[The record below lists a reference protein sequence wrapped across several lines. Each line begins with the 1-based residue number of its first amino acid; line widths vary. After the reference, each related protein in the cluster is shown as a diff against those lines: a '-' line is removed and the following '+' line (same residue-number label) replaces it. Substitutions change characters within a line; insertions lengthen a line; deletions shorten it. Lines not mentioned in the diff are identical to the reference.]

1 MPFAI
6 IVGCSGSRVGPEI
19 VFDQGLGDIFVIRTA
34 GEVVDAAALGSIAFA
49 VGDSAEG
56 PSPKEP
62 GHIATVLKAIEP
74 AVEQTKSKP
83 GDPVENA
90 VRAQALDVAQQ
101 LRKSKPILAERVQSG
116 KLKIVAGR
124 YDLETG
130 KVELLP

>member
-1 MPFAI
+1 MA
-6 IVGCSGSRVGPEI
+6 
-19 VFDQGLGDIFVIRTA
+19 
-34 GEVVDAAALGSIAFA
+34 
-49 VGDSAEG
+49 SA
-56 PSPKEP
+56 KEP